1 MTYSCGDFMKNNAT
15 KLSVTVPE
23 DLANFINY
31 YSSIH
36 DSMTRSAVIVK
47 ALELLKNQELAN
59 AYMDANSEIDYD
71 FENSSGDGL

>member
-1 MTYSCGDFMKNNAT
+1 MRYNAT

-31 YSSIH
+31 YSSVH

-47 ALELLKNQELAN
+47 ALELLKNQELACSYKEAN
-59 AYMDANSEIDYD
+59 AEIDHD
-71 FENSSGDGL
+71 FDNCSEDGLW